1 MSRDQRRLRQNLNTR
16 RWLVK
21 GSNHWSLILVTSQ
34 DSHVRSALC
43 FRISPRY
50 FKNSKW
56 IIKHVHQCLS
66 RLEKRK
72 YCLLLLKRAKKINPI
87 HFFLILFFDE
97 MFQESFYSCRL
108 FHNTWAS
115 NRYSYVSEMIDFLF
129 FGVGK
134 TNCHDC
140 IQLLTLKYRIID

>member
-1 MSRDQRRLRQNLNTR
+1 MWCVSGKI
-16 RWLVK
+16 WKLVPD
-21 GSNHWSLILVTSQ
+21 WSTQHKWSEFLVTC
-34 DSHVRSALC
+34 HVRSAL
-43 FRISPRY
+43 
-50 FKNSKW
+50 W
-56 IIKHVHQCLS
+56 TLIKTQNKSLNMSVDPVQQCLS

-72 YCLLLLKRAKKINPI
+72 YCLLLLKKAKKINPI